1 MSKTR
6 WFCASTSILVRTIHW
21 NLWNLSLCHEFAFHS
36 CRIWTFLRNVHQ
48 VVDFVLIR
56 VEHLPTLLFFLIQ
69 KCSEMHAGFFP
80 TFFFNRNSY
89 CLLSQI
95 QTFKSGAVCILEHL
109 KSCWQKHVHFH
120 RQISPVLRMK
130 PVAFCMLLW
139 SFRRGAEKHS
149 QKKKK
154 TLKK

>member
-56 VEHLPTLLFFLIQ
+56 VEHLPTLFFFLIQ

-80 TFFFNRNSY
+80 TFFLTETATAYYHKYRH
-89 CLLSQI
+89 LSLVQSAYWSI
-95 QTFKSGAVCILEHL
+95 SSHAGKNMFTFTVRFPQFLEWNQWPFVCYYGVLGEEL
-109 KSCWQKHVHFH
+109 KNTVK
-120 RQISPVLRMK
+120 
-130 PVAFCMLLW
+130 
-139 SFRRGAEKHS
+139 
-149 QKKKK
+149 KKKK